1 MSTASPSDR
10 AASLGDGAAAQVD
23 GSASPPAAEAET
35 IARPSTWIRGWRR
48 LRPLASALLLAG
60 CSLAQAR
67 QAAGCMALETTVAL
81 PDSLDRVSAITESR
95 RWPGLFWG
103 IVGEGE
109 SANLYG
115 FDDTGVLRAQVRVRN
130 AKNKDWEALATG
142 PCPTGWCLY
151 VGDVGDQHDAR
162 DSVTIWRVPEPALG
176 DTVTRPAQALLA
188 AYPTGPR
195 DASGM
200 FVLPSGDVYLVTR
213 GRKSPEEVW
222 RLRPPFRRHAVM
234 RLDFVRRLA
243 PQPALRENRVTGAA
257 ASPDGRWVGLRTYD
271 GLYLWPT
278 TAFLDGTD
286 VPWTASLAPLEERDG
301 VGLAM
306 GPRGEVLITSQG
318 RKKLPAIGA
327 HLVCMLPS
335 GHAAA

>member
-1 MSTASPSDR
+1 MSPASPGESFPSSPGFG
-10 AASLGDGAAAQVD
+10 AGAAV
-23 GSASPPAAEAET
+23 
-35 IARPSTWIRGWRR
+35 RPSRWMRGWRR
-48 LRPLASALLLAG
+48 LRPLASAVLLAG
-60 CSLAQAR
+60 CSLAHAR
-67 QAAGCMALETTVAL
+67 QTAGCMALETTVAL
-81 PDSLDRVSAITESR
+81 PDSLDRVSAIAQSR

-109 SANLYG
+109 SDRLYG
-115 FDDTGVLRAQVRVRN
+115 FDDAGVLRAQVRVRR
-130 AKNKDWEALATG
+130 ARNKDWEALSTG
-142 PCPTGWCLY
+142 PCPTGSCLY
-151 VGDVGDQHDAR
+151 VGDVGDQHNAR
-162 DSVTIWRVPEPALG
+162 DSVTIWRVPEPAPG

-222 RLRPPFRRHAVM
+222 RLRPPFRRNAVM

-243 PQPALRENRVTGAA
+243 PQPTLRENRVTGAA

-271 GLYLWPT
+271 DLYLWPT
-278 TAFLDGTD
+278 AAFLDGTD
-286 VPWTASLAPLEERDG
+286 VPWTASLAALEERDG

-306 GPRGEVLITSQG
+306 GPGGEVLVTSQG

-327 HLVCMLPS
+327 HLVCMLPTGRAS
-335 GHAAA
+335 A